1 MSRRQDLKLLDLQY
15 GDTAAERERFAVAGG
30 RLQRIEDLDLFNDI
44 DGVLAAAQAC
54 DVVVTTSNVTAHY
67 AGVLGKPALLFYLAA
82 NPPFHYWVP
91 DAAGRCIW
99 YPSVRIVTD
108 RAIDTWPKA
117 LERIDELLHG

>member
-1 MSRRQDLKLLDLQY
+1 M
-15 GDTAAERERFAVAGG
+15 
-30 RLQRIEDLDLFNDI
+30 
-44 DGVLAAAQAC
+44 
-54 DVVVTTSNVTAHY
+54 TAHY